1 MCQSPGLPY
10 VRFRN
15 IFFIVNNRDLTELI
29 HRERTAVLVVNAR
42 SRSGARHF
50 YRIYDALQRRG
61 MEIIAA
67 YPVRDPSRLRD
78 VMQRAINHGSH
89 LVVVGG
95 GDGTISAVVDAFV
108 GTDAVMGIIPLGTGN
123 STAHTLGISQSIKR
137 AVEAI
142 VRGAVTDVDLGKI
155 GDDYFMNVVS
165 IGLSAEAARNTPDR
179 LKKILGKIAYLVTGA
194 RVFLRQRP
202 FQCHI
207 RMDSRLVS
215 AKVRQ
220 VVVANGRYFGET
232 LLSPEA
238 SIHDARL
245 TVHLMEE
252 MHLWQMFW
260 RLFRFLVLR
269 KPGLT
274 GLSPISATD
283 VRIDADPP
291 QPVDIDGEASATTPV
306 HITVAPRAVKMILP
320 PEKHVE
326 ASNDIDLAA

>member
-1 MCQSPGLPY
+1 MD
-10 VRFRN
+10 N
-15 IFFIVNNRDLTELI
+15 HNLTELI

-42 SRSGARHF
+42 SRSGARYF
-50 YRIYDALQRRG
+50 YRIYDALQQRG
-61 MEIIAA
+61 IEILAA
-67 YPVRDPSRLRD
+67 YPVRDPSRLPD
-78 VMQRAINHGSH
+78 VMRRAINHDSH

-108 GTDAVMGIIPLGTGN
+108 GTDAVMGVIPLGTGN
-123 STAHTLGISQSIKR
+123 STAHTLGIPQSIKR
-137 AVEAI
+137 AVDAI

-179 LKKILGKIAYLVTGA
+179 LKKLLGKIAYLVTGA
-194 RVFLRQRP
+194 RIFLRQRP

-207 RMDSRLVS
+207 RMDSRLIS

-245 TVHLMEE
+245 TVHPMEE
-252 MHLWQMFW
+252 IHLWKMFW

-274 GLSPISATD
+274 NLPPISATE

-291 QPVDIDGEASATTPV
+291 QPVDIDGEACATTPV
-306 HITVAPRAVKMILP
+306 HITVAPRAVKVMLI
-320 PEKHVE
+320 PEKPVE
-326 ASNDIDLAA
+326 ISDDIDLAA